1 MKVAFV
7 GLGIM
12 GSRMAAKVLAVGHEL
27 TVYNRTEN
35 KAQPLLSAGATWAA
49 SAAEAVR
56 EAEVVLTMLAHPEAV
71 TDMALDEQ
79 GFLAGMHA
87 GSLWIDSSTVN
98 PPFSKRM
105 ARAAKA
111 REVRFLDAPV
121 AGSKHQ
127 AEAAQLVFFIG
138 GDETDLSRAG
148 PLFEAMGTKVVH
160 AGEHGAGTS
169 LKMVVNH
176 LLGTSMAAF
185 AEGLVLGE
193 ALGLPQ
199 SLLLDVLVGGPVA
212 PPYLAG
218 KREKLESNAYAPEL
232 PLKWMHKDM
241 HMVALTAYEGGV
253 PAPLA
258 NLAKECYQ
266 DAVRARLDDLDFSC
280 LYAHLK
286 GKANGDV
293 SP

>member
-12 GSRMAAKVLAVGHEL
+12 GSRMAAKVLAAGYEL
-27 TVYNRTEN
+27 TVYNRMEN
-35 KAQPLLSAGATWAA
+35 KAQSLLSAGASWAA

-71 TDMALDEQ
+71 TDMALGEQ

-98 PPFSKRM
+98 PPFSERM

-121 AGSKHQ
+121 AGSKKQ
-127 AEAAQLVFFIG
+127 AEAAQLAFFVG
-138 GDETDLSRAG
+138 GDKDDVSRAG

-160 AGEHGAGTS
+160 ASEHGAGTS

-176 LLGTSMAAF
+176 LLGTSMVGF

-199 SLLLDVLVGGPVA
+199 ALLLDVLVGGPVA
-212 PPYLAG
+212 PPYLTG
-218 KREKLESNAYAPEL
+218 KREKLESEVYAPEF

-241 HMVALTAYEGGV
+241 HMVALAAYEGGV
-253 PAPLA
+253 PVPLA
-258 NLAKECYQ
+258 NLVKEGYQ
-266 DAVRARLDDLDFSC
+266 DAVRAGLGDLDFSC
-280 LYAHLK
+280 LYAHLR
-286 GKANGDV
+286 GKGDV